1 MKESATA
8 LLESNLQPPTVETL
22 QRELEELKRG
32 LRECDLTKEEK
43 LERYR
48 AQMAAN
54 HVEQETPAA
63 ASIRLHIEQQKQAA
77 QEWLTMCHVPPDADG
92 QLRDLVLCM
101 RGIDNHACNVFLRL
115 ALTIAGGKGKTE
127 STYAQLVEAWPTLK
141 PDVRTVLIDA
151 VGAYLNKPDF
161 SL

>member
-8 LLESNLQPPTVETL
+8 LLEPKLQPSTVETL
-22 QRELEELKRG
+22 QRELEELKRE
-32 LRECDLTKEEK
+32 LRECDLTEEEK
-43 LERYR
+43 LERCH

-63 ASIRLHIEQQKQAA
+63 AFIRQHVEQQKQAT
-77 QEWLTMCHVPPDADG
+77 EKWLTMCHVPADADG

-101 RGIDNHACNVFLRL
+101 RGLDNHACNVFLRL

-127 STYAQLVEAWPTLK
+127 ATYAQLVEAWPTLK
-141 PDVRTVLIDA
+141 PDARTVLIDA